1 MKKKLSA
8 SFPPEKPVR
17 VRAERIFAKPLNN
30 REKMQLRQLESV
42 SDREIDYSDVP
53 ELSDEQLAA
62 MVPRDGKQKTTM
74 VSIRLKSD
82 VLAWLKAK
90 GPGHLSR
97 INTILTNVMEAE
109 QRLMRT
115 KET

>member
-1 MKKKLSA
+1 
-8 SFPPEKPVR
+8 
-17 VRAERIFAKPLNN
+17 
-30 REKMQLRQLESV
+30 
-42 SDREIDYSDVP
+42 
-53 ELSDEQLAA
+53 